1 MVILE
6 IVQCLLPAEAAKSEV
21 AAARCQGKHCY
32 RIGLVC
38 ERERERG
45 SLRRERDGMGGS
57 EEECEREGGSINRL
71 QKERASAH

>member
-45 SLRRERDGMGGS
+45 VVAKGKS
-57 EEECEREGGSINRL
+57 EEECKREGGSINRL

>member
-1 MVILE
+1 VVILE

-45 SLRRERDGMGGS
+45 RCEGKETAWEGVKKSARER
-57 EEECEREGGSINRL
+57 E
-71 QKERASAH
+71 AA

>member
-45 SLRRERDGMGGS
+45 VVAKGKRRHG
-57 EEECEREGGSINRL
+57 RE
-71 QKERASAH
+71 